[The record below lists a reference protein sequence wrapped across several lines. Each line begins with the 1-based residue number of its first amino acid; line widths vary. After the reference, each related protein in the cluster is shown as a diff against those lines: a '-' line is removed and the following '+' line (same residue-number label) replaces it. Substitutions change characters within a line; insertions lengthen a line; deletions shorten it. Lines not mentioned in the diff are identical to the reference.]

1 MRLRRIPGFGPASG
15 SVWFLV
21 LMLLAVA
28 ASVNFTDSSFRT
40 VSLVAIP
47 LASTLAVVAGI
58 VAYRPERPAVW
69 YLVAVAQVLG
79 ALGAGVW
86 QARFAAQDAPPLP
99 GGSQDVFFIA
109 FYLVMG
115 AALLAALH
123 RSERGSQGILDAA
136 IFAAG
141 GMLLTLLVLVDPY
154 IATNDLTTIARA
166 VQIASAFADVCLLAL
181 ALRLLMT
188 PEAQTPSLQLLVG
201 ATMAWIASDVVW
213 IWLTSIGSYVPGSSA
228 DAGWLVFY
236 ALSGAAALHPSMRA
250 LAAARHP
257 RAGSVRWPFLALL
270 TVALLGSTAVTG
282 YGLLLRK
289 EVNSAGTVAITAVL
303 SLLVITRLALL
314 LRAEQRL
321 RQELGVRNE
330 QLLELDRMK
339 DGFVASVSH
348 ELRTPLTAISGFAA
362 TMTARWDQLA
372 EQDKLTFLHTID
384 SQAKRLNRLV
394 DTVLLLSKIR
404 AGRVSTVREP
414 VDLAESARAAVDE
427 LRLEVKIDVS
437 GAIPAAVE
445 ADPDEIYQIFVNL
458 LVNATRY
465 GAPPIRIQIQSDD
478 HDVTTRVSDSGEGV
492 PAEFVP
498 HLFDTFTQASNAQ
511 VAQGSGLGLAIVKGL
526 VENAGGSVW
535 YEHVRPRGACF
546 VIRFRRLLD
555 PTGSELEALSAPGP
569 TPSS

>member
-15 SVWFLV
+15 SVAFLV

-28 ASVNFTDSSFRT
+28 ASVNFADSSFRT

-69 YLVAVAQVLG
+69 YLVAVAQVVG

-86 QARFAAQDAPPLP
+86 QAKFASQDAPPLP

-123 RSERGSQGILDAA
+123 RSERGSQAILDAA

-154 IATNDLTTIARA
+154 IATNDLTTIGRA

-188 PEAQTPSLQLLVG
+188 PEAETPSLQLLVG

-228 DAGWLVFY
+228 DTGWLVFY

-250 LAAARHP
+250 LAAARDP
-257 RAGSVRWPFLALL
+257 RAASVRWPFLALL

-282 YGLLLRK
+282 YGLLSRK
-289 EVNSAGTVAITAVL
+289 EVNSAGTVAITSVL

-321 RQELGVRNE
+321 RQELGERNE

-348 ELRTPLTAISGFAA
+348 ELRTPLTAISGFTTTLAE
-362 TMTARWDQLA
+362 RWGQLA
-372 EQDKLTFLHTID
+372 EEDKLTFLNTID
-384 SQAKRLNRLV
+384 HQAKRLNRLV
-394 DTVLLLSKIR
+394 DTVLLLSRIR
-404 AGRVSTVREP
+404 TGRVSTVREP
-414 VDLAESARAAVDE
+414 VDLAESARAAVEE
-427 LRLEVKIDVS
+427 LRLDVEIDVS

-465 GAPPIRIQIQSDD
+465 GAAPIRIQIQSGD

-492 PAEFVP
+492 PDEFVP
-498 HLFDTFTQASNAQ
+498 HLFDSFTQAPNARA
-511 VAQGSGLGLAIVKGL
+511 AQGSGLGLAIVKGL
-526 VENAGGSVW
+526 VENADGTVW
-535 YEHVRPRGACF
+535 YAHLRPRGACF
-546 VIRFRRLLD
+546 VIRFRRLLE
-555 PTGSELEALSAPGP
+555 PRGSDVSAAPAAQ
-569 TPSS
+569 

>member
-1 MRLRRIPGFGPASG
+1 MRVRRIPGFGPASG
-15 SVWFLV
+15 SVWFLA

-86 QARFAAQDAPPLP
+86 QAKFASQDAPPLP
-99 GGSQDVFFIA
+99 GGSQDVFFVA

-154 IATNDLTTIARA
+154 IATNDLTTVARA
-166 VQIASAFADVCLLAL
+166 VQVVSAFADVCLLAL

-188 PEAQTPSLQLLVG
+188 PEAETPSLQLLVG
-201 ATMAWIASDVVW
+201 ATIAWIASDVVW

-257 RAGSVRWPFLALL
+257 RAASVRWPFLALL
-270 TVALLGSTAVTG
+270 TVALLASTAVTG
-282 YGLLLRK
+282 YGLLSK
-289 EVNSAGTVAITAVL
+289 QEVNSAGTVAITSVL

-321 RQELGVRNE
+321 RRELDLRNE
-330 QLLELDRMK
+330 RLLELDRMK

-348 ELRTPLTAISGFAA
+348 ELRTPLTAISGFTT

-372 EQDKLTFLHTID
+372 EEQKLTFLHTID
-384 SQAKRLNRLV
+384 RQARRLNRLV
-394 DTVLLLSKIR
+394 DTVLLLSRIR
-404 AGRVSTVREP
+404 AGRASSVREP
-414 VDLAESARAAVDE
+414 VDVAEAARAAVEE
-427 LRLEVKIDVS
+427 LSLDVEIDVI
-437 GAIPAAVE
+437 GANHAAVE
-445 ADPDEIYQIFVNL
+445 GDPDEIYQIFVNL
-458 LVNATRY
+458 LANATRY
-465 GAPPIRIQIQSDD
+465 GADPIRIQIESDD
-478 HDVTTRVSDSGEGV
+478 HDVTTRVSDSGDGV
-492 PAEFVP
+492 PDEFVP
-498 HLFDTFTQASNAQ
+498 HLFDSFTQAPSAHT
-511 VAQGSGLGLAIVKGL
+511 AQGSGLGLAIVKGL
-526 VENAGGSVW
+526 VENADGAVW

-555 PTGSELEALSAPGP
+555 PRESQLEPLSAPGP
-569 TPSS
+569 TASS